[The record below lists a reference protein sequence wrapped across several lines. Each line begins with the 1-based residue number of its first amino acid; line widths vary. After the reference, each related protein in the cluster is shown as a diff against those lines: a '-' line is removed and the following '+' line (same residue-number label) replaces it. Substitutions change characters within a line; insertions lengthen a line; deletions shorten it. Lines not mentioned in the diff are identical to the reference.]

1 MVATAAT
8 VVSVAVS
15 HVRVRKAGVAER
27 KNVKKGDQSR
37 ASEKKRKREGEKE
50 AERYIGRN
58 ERETERPDI

>member
-8 VVSVAVS
+8 VVSVS